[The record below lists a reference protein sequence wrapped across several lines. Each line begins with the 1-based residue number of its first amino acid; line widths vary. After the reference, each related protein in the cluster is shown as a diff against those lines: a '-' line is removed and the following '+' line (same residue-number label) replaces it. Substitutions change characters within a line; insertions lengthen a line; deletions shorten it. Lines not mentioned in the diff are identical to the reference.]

1 MNIAEFEDF
10 YKRICNFDRHMGL
23 ALTIHNPGEITYR
36 VQIDERHLSAFEA
49 CHGGVIAGFM
59 DAILGVTAL
68 SWCIEKNKLC
78 ATVEFKTH
86 FFSPVKRGDELE
98 GSGEID
104 FAGSRLVVAT
114 AHINDVTTAQLVA
127 KGMGTFN
134 LYPVAKK
141 KELFDLLPDGKPD

>member
-1 MNIAEFEDF
+1 MNIADFEAF
-10 YKRICNFDRHMGL
+10 YKRICNYDRHMGL
-23 ALTIHNPGEITYR
+23 VLTIHGPGKITYR
-36 VQIDERHLSAFEA
+36 LHIDDRHLSAFEA

-68 SWCIEKNKLC
+68 SWCVGSGNLC

-98 GSGEID
+98 GTGEID
-104 FAGSRLVVAT
+104 FAGSRLVVST
-114 AHINDVTTAQLVA
+114 ARITDTTTGQLVA

-134 LYPVAKK
+134 LYPATKK
-141 KELFDLLPDGKPD
+141 KELLDMLPSDETD